1 MAAWREV
8 DLRPDA
14 LAASVRS
21 HTPPVRQAFH
31 DPQTAAS
38 HDVATSAADH
48 HRGGAIVAVAHL
60 DPKCPVADRGLE
72 HDRLRRVHHRIGDE
86 LRHDQQSTLLGLTI
100 HAEPVEERADT
111 LPRLTGGCPTL
122 RERYF
127 DVFVR
132 RDDEPPRQYAT
143 HSTDPEFRRAD
154 SGTARRPV
162 SDRTEKGGL
171 PAP

>member
-21 HTPPVRQAFH
+21 DTPPVRQAFH
-31 DPQTAAS
+31 DPETAAS

-48 HRGGAIVAVAHL
+48 HRGGAIVAVADL
-60 DPKCPVADRGLE
+60 NPKCPVPDRGFKS
-72 HDRLRRVHHRIGDE
+72 DRLGRVHHRIGNE
-86 LRHDQQSTLLGLTI
+86 LRHDHQSSLLSLTI
-100 HAEPVEERADT
+100 HAELGEERADT
-111 LPRLTGGCPTL
+111 LPGLMWRCSTL

-132 RDDEPPRQYAT
+132 RDDEPPRHYA
-143 HSTDPEFRRAD
+143 SAFADPELRRTD
-154 SGTARRPV
+154 TRDGSSSRFFF
-162 SDRTEKGGL
+162 
-171 PAP
+171 